1 VSTEKSTTIKA
12 NGYEY
17 HIKETTLSYGD
28 RIISHTFTMGGD
40 YPNCLTVSLFY
51 DYGQETP
58 RYAKI
63 PYIEYDPGCS
73 IGSTLPKGTGTIH
86 MLTTCIRYI
95 HEKYPSV
102 TRFKFDDMS
111 HIDCS
116 EQQDEKDEK
125 DQKDEKKMPLNHA
138 YFSIAYHGG
147 TWYEKNFHAEQEN
160 PEQHKAY
167 RARLLFLESEKPD
180 FITFLQLAQPPAD
193 QFAYLEE
200 KYGKTSTYHTFFQSI
215 PKEDRCR
222 ILRPWLDTFMR
233 HYLGDVFHNT
243 GWVIDVQKL
252 PSVQRGGNR
261 GNKNKNRNRNRKTFK
276 KKEKNGMKLISYEPR
291 HFLGIRIEDD

>member
-1 VSTEKSTTIKA
+1 
-12 NGYEY
+12 
-17 HIKETTLSYGD
+17 
-28 RIISHTFTMGGD
+28 M
-40 YPNCLTVSLFY
+40 
-51 DYGQETP
+51 
-58 RYAKI
+58 
-63 PYIEYDPGCS
+63 
-73 IGSTLPKGTGTIH
+73 
-86 MLTTCIRYI
+86 RYI

-116 EQQDEKDEK
+116 EQQEQQE
-125 DQKDEKKMPLNHA
+125 QKKTPLNLA

-160 PEQHKAY
+160 PQQQKAY
-167 RARLLFLESEKPD
+167 RDRLLFLESKKPD

-193 QFAYLEE
+193 QIPYLEE
-200 KYGKTSTYHTFFQSI
+200 KYAKTTTYRTFFQSI

-252 PSVQRGGNR
+252 PSAQRGGNR
-261 GNKNKNRNRNRKTFK
+261 GNRAKKNRNRKTLK
-276 KKEKNGMKLISYEPR
+276 KTKKGGMKLISYEPQ
-291 HFLGIRIEDD
+291 HFLGIRMEDV